1 MVNHT
6 NSLILIVDDSVGN
19 LQILAEMLRS
29 KGFYLQVAR
38 DGASA
43 LDVVAQKAPDLILMD
58 VIMPDL
64 DGYEVC
70 RRLRNL
76 PQTKDTPIIFISA
89 LTDMD
94 DKVKGFQAGGS
105 DFITKPFQ
113 REEVFARINLHLQL
127 KHAREELRQCRD
139 LEDARA
145 RAEAANRAKSEH
157 LAAISHDIRT
167 PLHGVLNYADF
178 GIRNIEKAPR
188 DKLLTYFKQ
197 IGVCG
202 ERLMQLLAPVLELAS
217 LETGRVEFR
226 KERHDVLPMINS
238 VIADLYSEV
247 RAKKMAVEL
256 REPETTQTVFGDQA
270 KIREVFHH
278 LLSNAVQFSDEG
290 KKITIHVAQS
300 QIQPQNGPA
309 VQAVEIFFID
319 QGVGVPEEEYP
330 RIFDSFFQSG
340 QTPTGAGG
348 KGIGLAICQKIIQG
362 HQGDIRAEPNPEGAG
377 SQFVVVLPSKE
388 ID

>member
-1 MVNHT
+1 MINDT

-19 LQILAEMLRS
+19 LQILADMLKS
-29 KGFYLQVAR
+29 KGFHLQVAR

-43 LDVVAQKAPDLILMD
+43 LEVVTQKAPDLILMD

-70 RRLRNL
+70 RRLKNM
-76 PQTKDTPIIFISA
+76 PQTKETPIIFISA
-89 LTDMD
+89 LTEMD

-113 REEVFARINLHLQL
+113 REEVFARINIHLQL
-127 KHAREELRQCRD
+127 KYAREELRGCRE
-139 LEDARA
+139 LEDARDK
-145 RAEAANRAKSEH
+145 AETANLAKSEH

-202 ERLMQLLAPVLELAS
+202 ERLMQLLAPILELAS
-217 LETGRVEFR
+217 LETGKVEYR
-226 KERHDVLPMINS
+226 KERYDVLPMINS
-238 VIADLYSEV
+238 VIADLYSDV

-290 KKITIHVAQS
+290 KKITIYVAQG
-300 QIQPQNGPA
+300 QIQPTNGPA
-309 VQAVEIFFID
+309 VRAVEIFFID
-319 QGVGVPEEEYP
+319 QGVGVPEKEYP
-330 RIFDSFFQSG
+330 HIFDSFFQSR
-340 QTPTGAGG
+340 QTPSEARG

-362 HQGDIRAEPNPEGAG
+362 HQGDIRAEPNPEGEG
-377 SQFVVVLPSKE
+377 SQFVVVLPSEE